1 MVVTTWRSWAAVAV
15 LGGLSTTAAAELT
28 NRAAPVIVGHY
39 HLNVTSVADHK
50 RFWVDTLGG
59 KAVKI
64 GNVDAIEFPDVYLL
78 LQEAAPTG
86 GTRGTTFDHI
96 GFAVPDVPAMTTK

>member
-1 MVVTTWRSWAAVAV
+1 MIRATLSSCAA
-15 LGGLSTTAAAELT
+15 TAALAALSSTATAELT
-28 NRAAPVIVGHY
+28 NRDAPVIVGHY

-64 GNVDAIEFPDVYLL
+64 GSVDAIEFPDAYLL
-78 LQEAAPTG
+78 LHESKPAGPARRSTTSASPCPTCP
-86 GTRGTTFDHI
+86 R
-96 GFAVPDVPAMTTK
+96 